1 MSNPLL
7 DFSALPAF
15 DRISPSDVAPALDV
29 LLADAN
35 QALETVTAADFA
47 ARWSDIAAVLDV
59 STEKLGRAW
68 GVVSHL
74 SSVADLSNALRQPL
88 WKRFTCFNCS
98 SWTWPCRRGRPW

>member
-35 QALETVTAADFA
+35 QAL
-47 ARWSDIAAVLDV
+47 
-59 STEKLGRAW
+59 
-68 GVVSHL
+68 
-74 SSVADLSNALRQPL
+74 
-88 WKRFTCFNCS
+88 
-98 SWTWPCRRGRPW
+98 